1 MKVMDN
7 MDRRWF
13 ERGAIIGR
21 RIPDMTYPF
30 SNFGQQL
37 GTGSG
42 IGELMDDLGHALA
55 SGGPDLKML
64 GGGQPARIPEMNA
77 VWRRRLEE
85 LMEENGGLERSLT
98 SYDPPRGNPHF
109 LEAIATLFRETFGWA
124 LTADNV
130 AVTAGGQTAFYFLF
144 NLLAGE
150 MPDGTRRKVLLP
162 LVPEYIGYA
171 NQGHCGELFRAV
183 TPLIEKTGPHE
194 FKYRVDFDNL
204 EVTPDIAAI
213 CASRP
218 TNPTGN
224 VLTDDE
230 VARLSAIAK
239 QHGIPL
245 IIDNAYGAPF
255 PGIIFAEA
263 KAFWEEHVILTL
275 SLSKIGLPG
284 TRTGIVIGPPE
295 VIRALGSMSAIAGL
309 SNPNMGQQIT
319 LPLIRS
325 GEILKLSNEVVR
337 PFYQEKCRLAREAAA
352 EAFGD
357 GIEWFM
363 HVSEGA
369 LFLWFWF
376 PGLAI
381 SSKELYERLKER
393 EVLIIPGEYFFFGLE
408 DESWQHRR
416 ECIRVSYAMDGA
428 VVREGLR
435 IIAEEV
441 RRAGQPAVVG

>member
-1 MKVMDN
+1 MSYQ
-7 MDRRWF
+7 F
-13 ERGAIIGR
+13 SEFGR
-21 RIPDMTYPF
+21 H
-30 SNFGQQL
+30 L
-37 GTGSG
+37 GSGSG
-42 IGELMDDLGHALA
+42 IEELMDDLGHALA

-85 LMEENGGLERSLT
+85 IMEESGGLERSLT

-109 LEAIATLFRETFGWA
+109 LEAIATLFRETFGWDLGSENIA
-124 LTADNV
+124 ITS
-130 AVTAGGQTAFYFLF
+130 GGQTAFYFLF
-144 NLLAGE
+144 NLLAGK
-150 MPDGTRRKVLLP
+150 MPDGSRRKILLP

-171 NQGHCGELFRAV
+171 NQGVGGDLFRAV
-183 TPLIEKTGPHE
+183 SPLIEKSGPHE
-194 FKYRVDFDNL
+194 FKYRVNFDAL

-230 VARLSAIAK
+230 IARLSAIAK
-239 QHGIPL
+239 SKGIPL

-255 PGIIFAEA
+255 PGIIFADA
-263 KAFWEEHVILTL
+263 TPYWDKHVVLTY

-295 VIRALGSMSAIAGL
+295 IIRALGSMSAIAGL
-309 SNPNMGQQIT
+309 SNPNIGQQIT

-325 GEILKLSNEVVR
+325 GEILGLSRDVVR
-337 PFYQEKCRLAREAAA
+337 PFYQEKCNLARQAAS

-357 GIEWFM
+357 DIDWYM
-363 HVSEGA
+363 HRSEGA

-376 PGLAI
+376 PELKI
-381 SSKELYERLKER
+381 TSQELYERLKKR
-393 EVLIIPGEYFFFGLE
+393 EVLVIPGQHFFFGLE
-408 DESWQHRR
+408 DEAWPHRHQ
-416 ECIRVSYAMDGA
+416 CIRVSYAMDEA
-428 VVREGLR
+428 VVRAGLQ

-441 RRAGQPAVVG
+441 RNC